1 MYFLYT
7 SDTCPKGVKAAQFLD
22 KYQIK
27 YRLINIDQQVV
38 DQLGRAEMSKS
49 KSEGNLTS
57 TTDVGNQEQPNVVI
71 TSRPSVRLAEVLASH
86 WQTSNPKLALPV
98 LTYRSI
104 EKSAPPEK
112 VVFVGFNAQ
121 QWSRGLKISPGRS
134 SE

>member
-7 SDTCPKGVKAAQFLD
+7 SDTCPKGVKASQFLD

-27 YRLINIDQQVV
+27 YRLINIDQQVA

-57 TTDVGNQEQPNVVI
+57 TTDVGNQEKPNVVI
-71 TSRPSVRLAEVLASH
+71 TSRPSIRLTEVLASH

-98 LTYRSI
+98 LTYRSL
-104 EKSAPPEK
+104 EKSATPEK
-112 VVFVGFNAQ
+112 VVFVGFNVQ
-121 QWSRGLKISPGRS
+121 QWLRGLKISPGR
-134 SE
+134 